1 MCEVFVMAWQEIEMF
16 NQEWKFVREGDDNY
30 KPTLKTIIIAT
41 KPFYAKKT
49 E

>member
-1 MCEVFVMAWQEIEMF
+1 MSEVFVMTWQEIEMF
-16 NQEWKFVREGDDNY
+16 SQEWKFVREGDDNY
-30 KPTLKTIIIAT
+30 KPTLKTNIIAT